1 MAADSTSPRLASMA
15 RRSHSRRCWHVAN
28 YHRLV
33 VATLLTLLL
42 LPILATLLYSLS
54 SRWGATILPDG
65 VTLNWYLQLWSKP
78 RFLAAFARSLLL
90 CIGTLVLAILVVVP
104 AAFVVFYYYPKLDRW
119 MNLLI
124 LLPFAMPPV
133 VSSVGLL
140 SLYADGPLPLIGTPW
155 VLLGCYF
162 TLILPFLY
170 RALANRLQSLE
181 LHALM
186 EAAQLL
192 GASAPRAF
200 ICVVLPALR
209 KSLFASLFLSFSFLM
224 GEFVFA
230 NLLVGTRFETLQIY
244 LYNMRSTSGH
254 YTSAVVMSYFLIT
267 LILTWLAT
275 RFNR

>member
-1 MAADSTSPRLASMA
+1 
-15 RRSHSRRCWHVAN
+15 
-28 YHRLV
+28 
-33 VATLLTLLL
+33 
-42 LPILATLLYSLS
+42 
-54 SRWGATILPDG
+54 LPDG
-65 VTLNWYLQLWSKP
+65 FTLSWYLQLWSEP
-78 RFLAAFARSLLL
+78 RFLAALARSLLL
-90 CIGTLVLAILVVVP
+90 CVGTLLLAAVVVVP
-104 AAFVVFYYYPKLDRW
+104 ATFVLFYYYPKLDRW

-140 SLYADGPLPLIGTPW
+140 NLYAEGPLPLIGTPW
-155 VLLGCYF
+155 VLAGCYF

-170 RALANRLQSLE
+170 RALANRLQRLA
-181 LHALM
+181 LQTLM

-200 ICVVLPALR
+200 LCVVLPALR

-244 LYNMRSTSGH
+244 LYNMRTTSGH
-254 YTSAVVMSYFLIT
+254 YTSAVVITYFVIT
-267 LILTWLAT
+267 LLLTWLAT

>member
-1 MAADSTSPRLASMA
+1 MAADSSSPRLASMA
-15 RRSHSRRCWHVAN
+15 QRSHSRRCWHVAN

-65 VTLNWYLQLWSKP
+65 VTLNWYLQLWSEP

-162 TLILPFLY
+162 TLIFPFLY

>member
-15 RRSHSRRCWHVAN
+15 RRSHSSRCWHVAN
-28 YHRLV
+28 YPRLV

-65 VTLNWYLQLWSKP
+65 VTLNWYLQLWSEP

-90 CIGTLVLAILVVVP
+90 WIGTLLLAVLVVVP
-104 AAFVVFYYYPKLDRW
+104 AAFVLFYYYPKLDRW